1 MFNTALATVLF
12 RIPYQVLI
20 LQTYFSSTLLLQ
32 EVILKPG
39 NLRKYALKF

>member
-1 MFNTALATVLF
+1 MFNTALAMVLF
-12 RIPYQVLI
+12 HVPYQVLI
-20 LQTYFSSTLLLQ
+20 LQTYFSPTLLLK